1 MLTTGTVISGLMAV
15 YTGATPTKITCQVN
29 ASLNLKRD
37 TRDITCKDS
46 GDWEDALTA
55 RKSWT
60 VSGTGNL
67 ALDAT
72 NGWPAL
78 FTAWNAGTAVA
89 IVFQTAVTGDKKYS
103 GSAFITSLSM
113 DSSGSQENVTFSFEF
128 KGNGALTE
136 GTVS

>member
-1 MLTTGTVISGLMAV
+1 MPTVGTVISGVMAI

-46 GDWEDALTA
+46 GDWEDALPA

-60 VSGTGNL
+60 LSGTANL

-72 NGWPAL
+72 NGWGAL

-89 IVFQTAVTGDKKYS
+89 VVFQTGVNGDKKYS
-103 GSAFITSLSM
+103 GSAYVTSLSA
-113 DSSGSQENVTFSFEF
+113 DSSGSQENVTLSFEF
-128 KGNGALTE
+128 KGNGVLTE
-136 GTVS
+136 ATIV